1 MMQTGF
7 PDIHVRRSSGARAP
21 EAADTQSGDTQQR
34 PTRTLLGHHVESDGA
49 GTYAPLAT
57 WTIVAGLALAAGAA
71 FGEPAALIGV
81 IVGATVALL
90 LVPFERFSRLLTFA
104 ALAPAAIGASAPAW
118 AWVAAGALVAVA
130 VGRSRAPVVVSMND
144 LERHLSWCRRRE
156 EQADVLTAR
165 IPGDALPEPAELV
178 RAFRV
183 TDSVELR
190 RRADGYDLT
199 AVLDHRDLDRAGIE
213 QRIAVGSEPV
223 AWGWA
228 LFPRAGYTLAVLVES
243 ARRSATL
250 VPSVAPATAEY
261 ARPAEPAR
269 HVA

>member
-7 PDIHVRRSSGARAP
+7 PDIHLRRSSGARAP
-21 EAADTQSGDTQQR
+21 EAADTQPGDTQR

-57 WTIVAGLALAAGAA
+57 WSIVAVLALAAGAA
-71 FGEPAALIGV
+71 FGEPAALV
-81 IVGATVALL
+81 AVVVGATVALL

-104 ALAPAAIGASAPAW
+104 ALAPAAVGASAPAW
-118 AWVAAGALVAVA
+118 AWVAAGVLVAVA

-199 AVLDHRDLDRAGIE
+199 AVLDHRDLDRSGIE
-213 QRIAVGSEPV
+213 QRIGAVGSEPV

-228 LFPRAGYTLAVLVES
+228 LFPRDGYTLDVLVES
-243 ARRSATL
+243 ARRSAAL

-261 ARPAEPAR
+261 ARPVEPAR